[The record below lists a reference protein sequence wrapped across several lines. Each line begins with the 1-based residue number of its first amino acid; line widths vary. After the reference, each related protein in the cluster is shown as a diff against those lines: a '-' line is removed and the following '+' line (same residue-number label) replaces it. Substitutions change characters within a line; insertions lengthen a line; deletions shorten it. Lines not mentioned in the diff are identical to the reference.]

1 MGVEGAE
8 GFILGDRGLG
18 CIFWDNLEVGL
29 FYGVLELFHV
39 EKKIKYVGLELLWL
53 LLLAIDIGLIFKFLF
68 NRDYSKYDRQSPSP
82 SDNIYY

>member
-29 FYGVLELFHV
+29 FYGVLELFYV
-39 EKKIKYVGLELLWL
+39 EKKIKYVGLELL
-53 LLLAIDIGLIFKFLF
+53 
-68 NRDYSKYDRQSPSP
+68 
-82 SDNIYY
+82 